1 VLRDGAVAAE
11 CRGRVL
17 VVGGSGSGALLMRR
31 LVLAGWEVSSGALN
45 TGDADQVLAEALGV
59 DYACIPPFAPM
70 DAAAAAR
77 VAALA
82 ETADAIVVADVPF
95 GHGNVDNLRI
105 AVEQAEKGTPLVLLG
120 EVDGRDF
127 TGGVAVELWLRAM
140 AAGVLGASDT
150 DEALRLLESV
160 RAR

>member
-1 VLRDGAVAAE
+1 
-11 CRGRVL
+11 
-17 VVGGSGSGALLMRR
+17 MRR

-70 DAAAAAR
+70 DAPAAAR
-77 VAALA
+77 VAELA
-82 ETADAIVVADVPF
+82 EAADAIVVADVPF

-120 EVDGRDF
+120 EVNGRDF

-140 AAGVLGASDT
+140 AAGVLGASDA
-150 DEALRLLESV
+150 DEALRLLEGA